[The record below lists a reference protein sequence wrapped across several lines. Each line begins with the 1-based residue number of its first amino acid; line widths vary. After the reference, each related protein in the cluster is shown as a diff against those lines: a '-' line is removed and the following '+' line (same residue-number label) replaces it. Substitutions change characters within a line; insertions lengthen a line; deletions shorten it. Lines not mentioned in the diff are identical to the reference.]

1 MTERGIF
8 MSKKDKVKK
17 TPKQKF
23 KVFLKVLLI
32 IILILA
38 VLSGI
43 MACVSVVGNKSNG
56 NFIST
61 LETVSYENQLEP
73 VKDDKGFYTF
83 TTDNNFKVVQLTDV
97 HIGGGFMSTQK
108 DSMAINAVAAML
120 SAEKPDLVVVT
131 GDIAY
136 PVPFQAGTFNNKS
149 SASLFADLMEKLGV
163 YWVPVFGNHD
173 TEAYSYFSRKQISD
187 FYSQD
192 KYAHCLFQAGSED
205 VDGYGNQIIN
215 IKNSKGEITQSL
227 VMLDSHSYVDGDYLG
242 IMWKYDTIHENQVK
256 WYEDTLNELKAD
268 NNNIMP
274 KSLAFFHIAI
284 PEYKE
289 AWDEYK
295 ANNFADTDNVKYVY
309 GTAAEKEYSVYTSE
323 HNYGFF
329 DKVQELGST
338 QGMFCGHDHLNN
350 FSINYKGVR
359 LSYGYSIDY
368 LAYTGIMKFGL
379 QRGCTV
385 IDIAPDGSF
394 NSHLE
399 NYYQDKYAAAKEKEQ
414 VELKGNYY
422 SEMDK

>member
-1 MTERGIF
+1 

>member
-1 MTERGIF
+1 

-399 NYYQDKYAAAKEKEQ
+399 NYYQDKYAAAKEKEK

>member
-1 MTERGIF
+1 

-215 IKNSKGEITQSL
+215 IKNSKGETTQSL